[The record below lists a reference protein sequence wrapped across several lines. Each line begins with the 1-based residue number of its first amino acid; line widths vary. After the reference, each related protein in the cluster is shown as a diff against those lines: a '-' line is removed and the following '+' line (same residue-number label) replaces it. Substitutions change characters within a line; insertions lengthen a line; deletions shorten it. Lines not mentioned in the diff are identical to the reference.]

1 MQTKISLLL
10 IDNFDSFT
18 YNLLH
23 LFEKVDAFEIEV
35 IRNNELNTVDAQKYH
50 AIVISPGPG
59 IPNEAGLLM
68 QFINSHKNSIPILGI
83 CLGHQALIESFGGTL
98 TNLTQP
104 YHGIKTL
111 IQTNQKDL
119 FCNLPEKFYVGRYH
133 SWVAESRTFPSELE
147 CSAVDESGNIMAFSH
162 RNLPIWGMQFHPES
176 ILSDFGEEIVNN
188 WFHQL
193 IQFQAKSIN

>member
-1 MQTKISLLL
+1 MQAKNSLLL

-23 LFEKVDAFEIEV
+23 LLEKIDAFEIEV
-35 IRNNELNTVDAQKYH
+35 IRNNELDRVDAQKYQ

-59 IPNEAGLLM
+59 IPNEAGFLM
-68 QFINSHKNSIPILGI
+68 QFIAKHKNSIPILGI
-83 CLGHQALIESFGGTL
+83 CLGHQALIEAFGGTL

-119 FCNLPEKFYVGRYH
+119 FYQLPEKFHVGRYH
-133 SWVAESRTFPSELE
+133 SWVADRVTFPAELE
-147 CSAVDESGNIMAFSH
+147 ITAIDESKNIMAFSH
-162 RNLPIWGMQFHPES
+162 KSKPIWGLQFHPES

-188 WFHQL
+188 WLVQL
-193 IQFQAKSIN
+193 TQLRSQSNV

>member
-23 LFEKVDAFEIEV
+23 LLEKVDAFEIEV

-83 CLGHQALIESFGGTL
+83 CLGHQALIELFGGTL

-119 FCNLPEKFYVGRYH
+119 FYNLPEKFHVGRYH

-162 RNLPIWGMQFHPES
+162 RTLPIWGVQFHPES

-193 IQFQAKSIN
+193 IQFQAQNIN